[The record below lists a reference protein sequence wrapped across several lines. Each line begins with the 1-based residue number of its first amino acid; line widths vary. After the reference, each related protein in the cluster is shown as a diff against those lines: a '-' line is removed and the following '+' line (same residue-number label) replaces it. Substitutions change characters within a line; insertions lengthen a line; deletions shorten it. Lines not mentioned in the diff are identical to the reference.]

1 METTNEKLAGLLNNL
16 VEINNDRIVGYETAA
31 KETDDS
37 SLKGLFTAM
46 ATERMAFKSELSGEV
61 IQVGGKPTEGTRN
74 SGKMYR
80 IWMDIKAALTG
91 KDRKAII
98 NSCEFGEDAALE
110 AYDDVLN
117 SDTPLPSRVR
127 DMILKQK
134 QKLQLSHTKIKSLR
148 DTVKM

>member
-1 METTNEKLAGLLNNL
+1 METTNEKLIELLNDL

-37 SLKGLFTAM
+37 SLKSLFSAM
-46 ATERMAFKSELSGEV
+46 ATESRAFRAELSGEV
-61 IQVGGKPTEGTRN
+61 ILLGGKPTDGTRN

-98 NSCEFGEDAALE
+98 NSCEFGEDAAQE
-110 AYDDVLN
+110 AYDDVLK
-117 SDTPLPSRVR
+117 SDTPIPSRIR
-127 DMILKQK
+127 DLILKEK
-134 QKLQLSHTKIKSLR
+134 QKLALSHNKIKSLR